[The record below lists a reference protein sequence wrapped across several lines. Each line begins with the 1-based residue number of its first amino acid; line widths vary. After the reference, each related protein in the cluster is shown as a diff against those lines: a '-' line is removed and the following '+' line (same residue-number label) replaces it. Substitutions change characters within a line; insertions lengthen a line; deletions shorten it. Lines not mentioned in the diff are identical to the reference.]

1 MALDSCTNYSLQ
13 EEIQRNC
20 DVNLDTCYE
29 CGKCS
34 GGCSNGHIFDFT
46 PRKIIQLIKL
56 GQENTLLHMDAL
68 WICVACNICW
78 DRCPSSI
85 NIPRIMDYL
94 REKAHQQGITATR
107 PQVETFH
114 RLMLDSIYKRGRVAE
129 VPMMIQYN
137 LAIGNLFN
145 ESGMA
150 ARMLLKG
157 KLRPVLTSVKQIQTV
172 RQMFNNPKKKEG

>member
-1 MALDSCTNYSLQ
+1 
-13 EEIQRNC
+13 
-20 DVNLDTCYE
+20 
-29 CGKCS
+29 
-34 GGCSNGHIFDFT
+34 
-46 PRKIIQLIKL
+46 
-56 GQENTLLHMDAL
+56 
-68 WICVACNICW
+68 
-78 DRCPSSI
+78 
-85 NIPRIMDYL
+85 MDYL

>member
-137 LAIGNLFN
+137 LAIGN
-145 ESGMA
+145 
-150 ARMLLKG
+150 
-157 KLRPVLTSVKQIQTV
+157 
-172 RQMFNNPKKKEG
+172 